1 MNKISSF
8 TDEYYFLS
16 NFYPVPVKYKGL
28 TYMNSE
34 AAFQAQKCVHDN
46 EKIAFTE
53 MSASEAKKQGRK
65 VMLRKDW
72 EKVKV
77 SIMSEIVKEKF
88 TQNPGIS
95 KLLINT
101 ADAYL
106 EEGNTWGDRIW
117 GTVDGQGQNL
127 LGNILM
133 KIRDELKSEK

>member
-1 MNKISSF
+1 M
-8 TDEYYFLS
+8 T
-16 NFYPVPVKYKGL
+16 
-28 TYMNSE
+28 
-34 AAFQAQKCVHDN
+34 
-46 EKIAFTE
+46 
-53 MSASEAKKQGRK
+53 ASEAKKQGRK

-88 TQNPGIS
+88 TQNPEMS

-133 KIRDELKSEK
+133 KIRDEIKSEK